1 MNFTALTAILLF
13 AVVSVLLMLHVKT
26 DVQALYAKRQ
36 NLVKEQISL
45 KELIRVQNAELAHFL
60 SPARL
65 KSLAEKMGLEPT
77 QTSQI
82 LPVKPEAI
90 IGNMGGM

>member
-13 AVVSVLLMLHVKT
+13 AVVSVLLMLHIKT

-36 NLVKEQISL
+36 HLVKEQISL
-45 KELIRVQNAELAHFL
+45 KELIKVQNAELAHYL
-60 SPARL
+60 APARL
-65 KSLAEKMGLEPT
+65 KKLAEKFGLEQP

-90 IGNMGGM
+90 IGEMGGL